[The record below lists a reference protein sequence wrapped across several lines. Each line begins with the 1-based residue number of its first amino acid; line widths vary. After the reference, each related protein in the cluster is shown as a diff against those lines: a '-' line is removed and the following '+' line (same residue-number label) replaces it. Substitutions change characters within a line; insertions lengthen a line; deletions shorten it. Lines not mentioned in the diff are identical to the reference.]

1 MTTMTTA
8 AEFDASVD
16 CMSMH
21 RAIGQVELAA
31 GRPELAVRHFKIAI
45 SAAGDTA
52 AGLFVVPDLVEAAVR
67 AGMPDRARGPLGQ
80 FERRVAAAASPL
92 LLALSARV
100 RALLSSGFQADAEFR
115 RALELHRRAEAVVER
130 ARTQLLY
137 GEYLRRAR
145 RRSDARRLL
154 AASLETFHRAGA
166 LTWAERARSELQAIK
181 QTEDHGS
188 GAWAGLTAQ
197 QRRIVEAVGKGASNR
212 EVAAELFL
220 SPRTVDYHLRN
231 VYMRLGVR
239 SRGELIRYALT
250 AQSESTRAHRG

>member
-1 MTTMTTA
+1 
-8 AEFDASVD
+8 
-16 CMSMH
+16 MH
-21 RAIGQVELAA
+21 RALGQVELAA

-80 FERRVAAAASPL
+80 FESRVAATASPL

-154 AASLETFHRAGA
+154 AAALETFHRAGA

-181 QTEDHGS
+181 QTDDHGS
-188 GAWAGLTAQ
+188 GAWVGLTAQ

-250 AQSESTRAHRG
+250 AQSDSTRVHRT

>member
-1 MTTMTTA
+1 MTTS
-8 AEFDASVD
+8 AEFDTSAA

-21 RAIGQVELAA
+21 RALGQVELAA
-31 GRPELAVRHFKIAI
+31 GRPQLAVRHFKIAI

-67 AGMPDRARGPLGQ
+67 AGTPDRARGPLGP
-80 FERRVAAAASPL
+80 FESRVAASASPL

-100 RALLSSGFQADAEFR
+100 RALLNCGYQADAQFR
-115 RALELHRRAEAVVER
+115 RALELHRRADAVVER

-145 RRSDARRLL
+145 RRSDARRFL
-154 AASLETFHRAGA
+154 AAALETFHRTGA
-166 LTWAERARSELQAIK
+166 LTWAERARIELQATN
-181 QTEDHGS
+181 QTSDQEP

-212 EVAAELFL
+212 EVAAQLFL

-239 SRGELIRYALT
+239 SRAELIRYAVT
-250 AQSESTRAHRG
+250 ADGASTQAV

>member
-1 MTTMTTA
+1 MTITEPELDTA
-8 AEFDASVD
+8 VD

-21 RAIGQVELAA
+21 RALGQVELAA
-31 GRPELAVRHFKIAI
+31 GRPELAVRHFKVAI
-45 SAAGDTA
+45 SAAGDSA

-67 AGMPDRARGPLGQ
+67 AGTPDRARGPLAR
-80 FERRVAAAASPL
+80 FESRVAASGSAL
-92 LLALSARV
+92 LLALCARV
-100 RALLSSGFQADAEFR
+100 RALLGRGYQADAEYR
-115 RALELHRRAEAVVER
+115 RALELHRCADAVVER

-145 RRSDARRLL
+145 RRSDARRFL
-154 AASLETFHRAGA
+154 AAALETFNRAGA
-166 LTWAERARSELQAIK
+166 LAWAERARIELQANHR
-181 QTEDHGS
+181 TNDHAP
-188 GAWAGLTAQ
+188 GAWGGLTAQ

-212 EVAAELFL
+212 EVAGQLFL

-250 AQSESTRAHRG
+250 AHDESTHRWDR

>member
-1 MTTMTTA
+1 MTTT
-8 AEFDASVD
+8 AEFDA

-21 RAIGQVELAA
+21 RALGQVELAA

-67 AGMPDRARGPLGQ
+67 AGTPDRARGPLVQ
-80 FERRVAAAASPL
+80 FESRVAASASPL

-100 RALLSSGFQADAEFR
+100 RALLNCGYQADAQFQ
-115 RALELHRRAEAVVER
+115 RALELHRRADAVVER

-145 RRSDARRLL
+145 RRSDARRFL
-154 AASLETFHRAGA
+154 AAALETFDRTGA
-166 LTWAERARSELQAIK
+166 LTWAERARIELQATN
-181 QTEDHGS
+181 QTSES

-197 QRRIVEAVGKGASNR
+197 QRRIVEAVGKGATNR
-212 EVAAELFL
+212 EVAAQLFL

-231 VYMRLGVR
+231 VYMRLGMR
-239 SRGELIRYALT
+239 SRAELIRYALT
-250 AQSESTRAHRG
+250 AHGPLTQGAGHA

>member
-1 MTTMTTA
+1 MTAKVEPDA
-8 AEFDASVD
+8 AVD

-21 RAIGQVELAA
+21 RALGQVELAA

-52 AGLFVVPDLVEAAVR
+52 TGLVVVPDLVEAAVR
-67 AGMPDRARGPLGQ
+67 AGTPDRARSPLAR
-80 FERRVAAAASPL
+80 FESRVAMSDSPL
-92 LLALSARV
+92 LQALSARA
-100 RALLSSGFQADAEFR
+100 RALLSRGYQADVEFR
-115 RALELHRRAEAVVER
+115 RALELHKRADAMVER

-145 RRSDARRLL
+145 RPSDARRLL
-154 AASLETFHRAGA
+154 MAALETFTRAGA
-166 LTWAERARSELQAIK
+166 LTWAERARIELQAAK
-181 QTEDHGS
+181 PTNAHRS

-197 QRRIVEAVGKGASNR
+197 QRRIVEAVGQGASNR
-212 EVAAELFL
+212 EVAGRLFL

-239 SRGELIRYALT
+239 SRAELIRYALT
-250 AQSESTRAHRG
+250 AHGASADDAEGA

>member
-1 MTTMTTA
+1 
-8 AEFDASVD
+8 
-16 CMSMH
+16 MSMH
-21 RAIGQVELAA
+21 RALGQVELAA

-67 AGMPDRARGPLGQ
+67 AGTPDRARGSLGR
-80 FERRVAAAASPL
+80 FESRVAASASPL

-100 RALLSSGFQADAEFR
+100 RALLSSGYQADAQFR
-115 RALELHRRAEAVVER
+115 RALELHGRADAVVER

-145 RRSDARRLL
+145 RRSDARRFL
-154 AASLETFHRAGA
+154 AAALETFDRTGA
-166 LTWAERARSELQAIK
+166 LTWAERARIELQATN
-181 QTEDHGS
+181 QTSDHKS
-188 GAWAGLTAQ
+188 GAWSGLTAQ
-197 QRRIVEAVGKGASNR
+197 QRRIVEAVGNGASNR
-212 EVAAELFL
+212 EVAAKLFL

-239 SRGELIRYALT
+239 SRAELIRYALT
-250 AQSESTRAHRG
+250 AHGASTQGADHA